1 MAIATKKTIS
11 ECDNEMGTATKKA
24 LNLLP
29 YLRVGDGFI
38 FVLFVALAIGSFWV
52 GGFVG
57 AKDKAAGEV
66 LAVITVGNQEI
77 AAVNLADS
85 SNFNV
90 QGALGEMAL
99 RVENNG
105 IRVRRSSCPNQ
116 VCVKQGVVRRP
127 GEMLVCVP
135 NRMIVL
141 IRGRAVPPA
150 SDKTPVESR
159 GDAVTY

>member
-1 MAIATKKTIS
+1 MR
-11 ECDNEMGTATKKA
+11 TATKKA

-38 FVLFVALAIGSFWV
+38 FVLFITLAAGSFRV
-52 GGFVG
+52 GGFVR
-57 AKDKAAGEV
+57 AKDNAAAEV
-66 LAVITVGNQEI
+66 IAVITAGNQEI
-77 AAVNLADS
+77 AAVNLAAS
-85 SNFNV
+85 SDFSV

-116 VCVKQGVVRRP
+116 VCVKQGAARRP

-135 NRMIVL
+135 NRMIVF
-141 IRGRAVPPA
+141 IRGKVATDVPPA
-150 SDKTPVESR
+150 SNKTPVESR

>member
-1 MAIATKKTIS
+1 
-11 ECDNEMGTATKKA
+11 MGTATKKA

-38 FVLFVALAIGSFWV
+38 FVLFITLAVGSFWV
-52 GGFVG
+52 GGFVRTR
-57 AKDKAAGEV
+57 DKAAEDV
-66 LAVITVGNQEI
+66 IAVITVGNQQI

-85 SNFNV
+85 ADFKV

-99 RVENNG
+99 RVENKG

-116 VCVKQGVVRRP
+116 VCIQQGAARRP

-150 SDKTPVESR
+150 SDKAPVESR
-159 GDAVTY
+159 SDAVTY